1 MKWSLVLHAVAAI
14 SGVLGVLALLSF
26 WFGLATGKTFLG
38 NTPEHAYDD
47 AIALLLVSIAFGLG
61 TLIHQNQERKK

>member
-1 MKWSLVLHAVAAI
+1 MKWSPILHAVAAI
-14 SGVLGVLALLSF
+14 SGVFGVLALLSF

-47 AIALLLVSIAFGLG
+47 AVALLLVSIAFGIG
-61 TLIHQNQERKK
+61 TLVHLKEEKK